1 MNVTGRQ
8 KNFYASLILK
18 DMFFL
23 THIFTCICGVKLA
36 GCFVPCFFCFFSL
49 LDKNNSLLLCFSLT
63 ALEKKRTAEHELGEE
78 ATSCMFARVRTCSF
92 VSGCVLCLPPPSP
105 FQRLLPPAKAFST
118 VVLVIW
124 CKYPKCVSFY
134 ILYFCHHWEVLSRLC
149 EACNSGKLTIQITT
163 HG

>member
-92 VSGCVLCLPPPSP
+92 VSGCVLCLPPRRHFSDFSLP
-105 FQRLLPPAKAFST
+105 QRHSQQWSLLFDVNIPNVSLFIYCISAITERFCQGCVKHAT
-118 VVLVIW
+118 VG
-124 CKYPKCVSFY
+124 
-134 ILYFCHHWEVLSRLC
+134 
-149 EACNSGKLTIQITT
+149 N
-163 HG
+163 